1 MGTKKDVILQSG
13 GQHGGMGNLNTMP
26 LPSLIFIIGKPGKNM
41 DILPS
46 GKPLG
51 IPFILLT
58 VLKEPLSSQ
67 PLDV

>member
-1 MGTKKDVILQSG
+1 M
-13 GQHGGMGNLNTMP
+13 
-26 LPSLIFIIGKPGKNM
+26 GKPVKNM

-67 PLDV
+67 PLGV